1 MDYADGAAPS
11 GTSAY
16 KKWGI
21 AVKVPVWNADNCIEC
36 NFCSMVCPYAAIR
49 TVVLDEKQL
58 KSVTKGMVTKA
69 FNGMDNYKFAIIG
82 CVVCVEVCPGM
93 RGEKAL

>member
-1 MDYADGAAPS
+1 
-11 GTSAY
+11 
-16 KKWGI
+16 
-21 AVKVPVWNADNCIEC
+21 
-36 NFCSMVCPYAAIR
+36 MVCPHAAIR

-93 RGEKAL
+93 RGEKALYMDDFEKNESAQKYFDFGAYLPTKNDVRTL